1 VKTIRSAGIIVYRK
15 NQDTVEF
22 LLLLYPGGYWEFP
35 KGKLEL
41 GETKE
46 QAAHRELKEETNLT
60 ARIDEGFE
68 ATIAYTF
75 KDRNGN
81 TVLKEVYFFVGQA
94 QQGQVI
100 LSPEHR
106 DYLWLP
112 YQAAMEK
119 IEHQNARDLL
129 KGVHEFLESKE

>member
-15 NQDTVEF
+15 NKDTAEF

-35 KGKLEL
+35 KGKLEP

-60 ARIDEGFE
+60 VRLDNGFE
-68 ATIAYTF
+68 ETIAYSF
-75 KDRNGN
+75 KDRTGS
-81 TVLKEVYFFVGQA
+81 TVLKEVYFFVGEA
-94 QQGQVI
+94 QPGQVI

-112 YQAAMEK
+112 FEAAMNR
-119 IEHQNARDLL
+119 IEHHNAQELL
-129 KGVHEFLESKE
+129 TKVHTFISGK